1 VLCLAVPCALT
12 SGCHLL
18 AVLLCAVPTLLA
30 STVALRVVL
39 VASIMVP
46 VTGAVPGSLVLCR
59 NCSIS
64 LSAAAV
70 LLAACRAAVS
80 VAVLLA
86 CSAMQD
92 KNLLDRHHI
101 CESGSDVP
109 CNGCARCL
117 AHHVS
122 RQRGKHEVSES
133 GAGVPT
139 QSSP

>member
-1 VLCLAVPCALT
+1 MLCFAVPCALT

-59 NCSIS
+59 NCSIR

-70 LLAACRAAVS
+70 LLAAGRAAVS

-86 CSAMQD
+86 CSAMQE
-92 KNLLDRHHI
+92 KSVR
-101 CESGSDVP
+101 
-109 CNGCARCL
+109 
-117 AHHVS
+117 
-122 RQRGKHEVSES
+122 
-133 GAGVPT
+133 
-139 QSSP
+139 